1 MPKTIEVEGVGV
13 VEFPDSMS
21 DAAIREQLRKS
32 FPPQQGGSFRPNTAP
47 AAKSVGGFAGNV
59 LDSGGKLI
67 GGIVDAVTSPRQT
80 FEGLTDVL
88 AGGVEMMI
96 PGQQKHEQA
105 AQAVI
110 DLYKNRY
117 GSVDKALET
126 AYTDPVGVLGDVSM
140 LAGGAGAIAKGAG
153 IGARAANLSRTA
165 NAANLANRVLK
176 TTAAVTDPVNIAIK
190 PVTGTLSALSR
201 RGGAL
206 NPMERAAVDYGIASG
221 INVPAGTATGNT
233 FVKVLQAGAEHTPGG
248 SLVADAQK
256 TKIADQMAAHGRK
269 LASQVDPNAVVPETA
284 GAGVRSELTQ
294 SAEASAKRA
303 DQAYDAVRQV
313 EADPQHTRN
322 VQTGTKVE
330 DVVDPVT
337 GQTSS
342 QTVPVMEDVP
352 LPVELG
358 AFKQQLKPVY
368 AHMAQWW
375 EPARRNASAG
385 FQAIRSILEGPD
397 AVPASVAEIGL
408 GGLKQLA
415 REGDPR
421 NAGLA
426 KMIIPELQK
435 TIDDAVHTAD
445 PQALQALHEGRA
457 NTAVQYGTKGVL
469 DKLRTEP
476 VQAFGQLTYARDAGI
491 NFLRDVA
498 KEAPGELPKV
508 GRAYL
513 ENLMD
518 TATEGGGFRHGDKL
532 YGEWQKLGPETK
544 KLLFQNPAMIENLD
558 KFFLLTKKMA
568 EQVNPSRSGLTA
580 GGLAMGAALVADP
593 ISGILA
599 NLGTAG
605 LTKLLYSPAGT
616 ALLLNG
622 LKAPAGSRQAAHL
635 IKRAATLG
643 ARSTP
648 PATAAAGQGKQ

>member
-1 MPKTIEVEGVGV
+1 
-13 VEFPDSMS
+13 
-21 DAAIREQLRKS
+21 
-32 FPPQQGGSFRPNTAP
+32 
-47 AAKSVGGFAGNV
+47 
-59 LDSGGKLI
+59 
-67 GGIVDAVTSPRQT
+67 
-80 FEGLTDVL
+80 
-88 AGGVEMMI
+88 
-96 PGQQKHEQA
+96 
-105 AQAVI
+105 
-110 DLYKNRY
+110 
-117 GSVDKALET
+117 
-126 AYTDPVGVLGDVSM
+126 
-140 LAGGAGAIAKGAG
+140 
-153 IGARAANLSRTA
+153 
-165 NAANLANRVLK
+165 VLK
-176 TTAAVTDPVNIAIK
+176 TTAAVTDPVNLAIK